1 MITNKELTY
10 LSEQQTKLDNYIIVS
25 KNLVVNDDVRKKKRI
40 AFMVELF
47 EFINEE
53 KSFKYWS
60 NKRNIDKH
68 NLIEEFIDGVH
79 FIVSIGIDIDY
90 DFNSFKDNYKINN
103 IDDCILDVVEKFNTF
118 DKSLNKESYYNL
130 LSSFLNIGFNLKFET
145 KEILEIYKEKNKKNF
160 ERQDNGY

>member
-1 MITNKELTY
+1 MITNKELIY
-10 LSEQQTKLDNYIIVS
+10 LSQQQTKLDNYIMSS
-25 KNLVVNDDVRKKKRI
+25 KKLVINDDIKKKKRI

-79 FIVSIGIDIDY
+79 FIVSIGNDINY
-90 DFNSFKDNYKINN
+90 DFNLFVDKYTTNN
-103 IDDCILDVVEKFNTF
+103 IDNCILEAVDKFNAF
-118 DKSLNKESYYNL
+118 NKLLSKDSYYEL

-145 KEILEIYKEKNKKNF
+145 KEIIEIYEEKNKKNF